1 MKDKLLNVS
10 LSPHVYGRFS
20 VHQMMV
26 DVVIA
31 LLPALAMSVYIF
43 GLHALRVTLIAI
55 VSAVLFEYIIQKFML
70 KVKPSISDGS
80 AIVTGLLLA
89 YNLPSNLPWW
99 IIVVGSLVSIGLGK
113 MSFGGLGNNPFN
125 PALVGR
131 VFLVISF
138 PVEMTT
144 WPKPLLT
151 DRWQLAD
158 ASTHATPLAIVK
170 EGLFAGEAYPDLIAQ
185 IPSYL
190 DLFLGRM
197 GGCIGEISALALL
210 LGCLYLLYRKVITW
224 HAPVSMLGSM
234 FIFSGLLWLTN
245 PAKFADP
252 LFHVLAGGAFLGAI
266 YMTTDLVT
274 SPMTHQGMLIFGTGI
289 GIITILIRVFGA
301 YPEGVSFA
309 ILIMNAFVPLINR
322 MCKPKRFGE

>member
-10 LSPHVYGRFS
+10 LSPHVYGQFS
-20 VHQMMV
+20 VHQMMF

-31 LLPALAMSVYIF
+31 LLPAMAVSIVVF
-43 GLHALRVTLIAI
+43 GWHALRVTVIAI
-55 VSAVLFEYIIQKFML
+55 VSAVLFEYFIQKFML
-70 KVKPSISDGS
+70 KVPTTVSDGS
-80 AIVTGLLLA
+80 AVVTGLLLA
-89 YNLPSNLPWW
+89 YNLPSHIPWW
-99 IIVVGSLVSIGLGK
+99 IIVIGSLVSIGLGK

-138 PVEMTT
+138 PVEMTS
-144 WPKPLLT
+144 WPKPLEHN
-151 DRWQLAD
+151 WQLAD
-158 ASTHATPLAIVK
+158 ATTHATPLAVMK
-170 EGLFAGEAYPDLIAQ
+170 EGLANGEAYSDLITQ
-185 IPSYL
+185 VPSYL

-197 GGCIGEISALALL
+197 GGCIGEVSALALL
-210 LGCLYLLYRKVITW
+210 LGCIYLLYRKVISW
-224 HAPVSMLGSM
+224 HAPVSMLAGM
-234 FIFSGLLWLTN
+234 FVFSGILWLAN
-245 PAKFADP
+245 PGKFADP
-252 LFHVLAGGAFLGAI
+252 LFHILAGGAFLGAI
-266 YMTTDLVT
+266 YMTTDLVS
-274 SPMTHQGMLIFGTGI
+274 SPMTHLGMLIFGTGI